1 LVTFILIWIKILKYE
16 FFIRIIIIMKNSHI
30 NFLREL
36 ILTIIL
42 WVAAWGF
49 ISTIL
54 DHYIRSFNIKLI
66 MYALIFII
74 SFRLLQLLEHI
85 P

>member
-1 LVTFILIWIKILKYE
+1 MNLNHVK
-16 FFIRIIIIMKNSHI
+16 
-30 NFLREL
+30 FLEEI
-36 ILTIIL
+36 ILTIII

-49 ISTIL
+49 VTTIL
-54 DHYIRSFNIKLI
+54 DHYIRSFHIKLI

-74 SFRLLQLLEHI
+74 GFRLLQMLEHI